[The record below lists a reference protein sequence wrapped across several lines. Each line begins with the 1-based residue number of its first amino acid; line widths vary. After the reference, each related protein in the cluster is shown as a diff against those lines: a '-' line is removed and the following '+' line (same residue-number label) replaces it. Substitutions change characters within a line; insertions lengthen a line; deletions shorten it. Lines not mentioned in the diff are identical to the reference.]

1 MIIKNNLN
9 ALNACR
15 NKKNNTNNIGK
26 SMKKMASGLRVSEAS
41 DDSASLAISEKMRG
55 QIRGLN
61 QASRNAQ
68 DGISLIQTA
77 EGALSE
83 TTEIIQKMRKLAVQA
98 SSDTNTQEDRDAI
111 QIEIDKLIEE
121 IDSIA
126 NNTKFNSRKLLDG
139 SIGTINNGVQI
150 IPEQKG
156 QFEIKL
162 SAGLAAGDTFTIEGT
177 TVTFGSAEVASR
189 PAAILFLRPYFPDY
203 DIDVSHNLDSITLTQ
218 KVAADKKDITVTSGA
233 TNTAI
238 GTAVTIREGSTA
250 KQIQINGGGLNLQVG
265 ANAEEIINVSID
277 DMRANALRINPLNVT
292 THNDANNAITA
303 LDDAI
308 TKVSTEKSNLG
319 SYQNRLEHTMKNVD
333 NTSENLQSSESKL
346 RDANMAKEQLNI
358 SKDSILDD
366 VSQAMFVQANQQP
379 QRVLELLK

>member
-15 NKKNNTNNIGK
+15 NKKNNTNGIGK

-139 SIGTINNGVQI
+139 SIVATNGVQNV
-150 IPEQKG
+150 PEQKG
-156 QFEIKL
+156 VFQITLGKD
-162 SAGLAAGDTFTIEGT
+162 LAPGDTLIIEGQT
-177 TVTFGSAEVASR
+177 ITFSANDVASMG
-189 PAAILFLRPYFPDY
+189 AAVIHLSNHLPDY
-203 DIDVSHNLDSITLTQ
+203 TIRVNQSLDTITLTQ
-218 KVAADKKDITVTSGA
+218 KVAADKKGITVQSGP
-233 TNTAI
+233 TNTATA
-238 GTAVTIREGSTA
+238 GTITEGSTA
-250 KQIQINGGGLNLQVG
+250 KQIPINGGGLNLQVG
-265 ANAEEIINVSID
+265 ANASEIINVSID
-277 DMRANALRINPLNVT
+277 DMRANALRINPLNVI

-303 LDDAI
+303 LDNAI

-319 SYQNRLEHTMKNVD
+319 SYQNRLEHTMKNVN
-333 NTSENLQSSESKL
+333 NTSENLQLSESKL
-346 RDANMAKEQLNI
+346 RDVNIAKEQLNM

>member
-15 NKKNNTNNIGK
+15 NKKNNTNGIGK

-121 IDSIA
+121 VDSIA
-126 NNTKFNSRKLLDG
+126 NNTEFNSRKLLDG
-139 SIGTINNGVQI
+139 SLVATNGVKNIPPTKGVFQI
-150 IPEQKG
+150 TLQ
-156 QFEIKL
+156 Q
-162 SAGLAAGDTFTIEGT
+162 GLMVGDTLTVDGKTITFTYND
-177 TVTFGSAEVASR
+177 VANQ
-189 PAAILFLRPYFPDY
+189 ANATILLRKEFPDY
-203 DIDVSHNLDSITLTQ
+203 EVKIDQNLQFITLTQ
-218 KVAADKKDITVTSGA
+218 KVPQDKQNISVQGSVTNPATGTTVVA
-233 TNTAI
+233 
-238 GTAVTIREGSTA
+238 GTTGQQIAV
-250 KQIQINGGGLNLQVG
+250 NGGGLNLQVG
-265 ANAEEIINVSID
+265 ANEKEIVQVSID
-277 DMRANALRINPLNVT
+277 DMRANALKINPLNVT
-292 THNDANNAITA
+292 THNDANNAIIA
-303 LDDAI
+303 LDNAI

-319 SYQNRLEHTMKNVD
+319 SYQNRLEHTMRNVD
-333 NTSENLQSSESKL
+333 NTSENLQASESKL
-346 RDANMAKEQLNI
+346 RDANMAKEQLSM

>member
-15 NKKNNTNNIGK
+15 NKKNNTNGIGK

-121 IDSIA
+121 VDSIA

-139 SIGTINNGVQI
+139 SIVATNGVQNV
-150 IPEQKG
+150 PEQKG
-156 QFEIKL
+156 VFEIKL
-162 SAGLAAGDTFTIEGT
+162 GKDLAPGDTIIIEGHT
-177 TVTFGSAEVASR
+177 IRFDAQDLTSMGSAVIHLSKY
-189 PAAILFLRPYFPDY
+189 LTDY
-203 DIDVSHNLDSITLTQ
+203 TIGVNQSLNTITLTQ
-218 KVAADKKDITVTSGA
+218 KVPKDQTGITVQGLTTTA
-233 TNTAI
+233 TAT
-238 GTAVTIREGSTA
+238 TIREGSTA
-250 KQIQINGGGLNLQVG
+250 KQVPINGGGLNLQVG
-265 ANAEEIINVSID
+265 ANAEEIIHVGID
-277 DMRANALRINPLNVT
+277 DMRANALKINPLNVR

-346 RDANMAKEQLNI
+346 RDVNMAKEQLNI

>member
-15 NKKNNTNNIGK
+15 NKKNNTNGIGK
-26 SMKKMASGLRVSEAS
+26 SMKKMASGLRVNEAS

-111 QIEIDKLIEE
+111 QIEINKLIEE
-121 IDSIA
+121 VDSIA

-139 SIGTINNGVQI
+139 SIKGTNGVQN
-150 IPEQKG
+150 IPPAQG
-156 QFEIKL
+156 VFQITL
-162 SAGLAAGDTFTIEGT
+162 QQGLMAGDTLTVDGKTITFTYND
-177 TVTFGSAEVASR
+177 VANQ
-189 PAAILFLRPYFPDY
+189 ANATILLRREFPDY
-203 DIDVSHNLDSITLTQ
+203 DVRIDQNLQVITLTQ
-218 KVAADKKDITVTSGA
+218 KVPQDKQNISVQGSA
-233 TNTAI
+233 TNPAT
-238 GTAVTIREGSTA
+238 GTTVVAGSTGQ
-250 KQIQINGGGLNLQVG
+250 QIAINAGGLNLQVG

-277 DMRANALRINPLNVT
+277 DMRANTLRINPLNVT

-308 TKVSTEKSNLG
+308 TKVSTERSNLG

-346 RDANMAKEQLNI
+346 RDVNMAKEQLNM

>member
-1 MIIKNNLN
+1 
-9 ALNACR
+9 
-15 NKKNNTNNIGK
+15 
-26 SMKKMASGLRVSEAS
+26 MKKMASGLRVSEAS

-277 DMRANALRINPLNVT
+277 DMRANVLRINPLNVT

-346 RDANMAKEQLNI
+346 RDANMAKEQLSM

>member
-15 NKKNNTNNIGK
+15 NKKNNTNGIGK
-26 SMKKMASGLRVSEAS
+26 SMKKMASGLRVNEAS

-139 SIGTINNGVQI
+139 SIKGTNGVQN
-150 IPEQKG
+150 IPPTKG
-156 QFEIKL
+156 QFQITFQR
-162 SAGLAAGDTFTIEGT
+162 GLIDGDTLTVDGH
-177 TVTFGSAEVASR
+177 TVTFGSNEVANR
-189 PAAILFLRPYFPDY
+189 ANATIFLRAQFPDY
-203 DIDVSHNLDSITLTQ
+203 DVHIDQDLKVITLTQ
-218 KVAADKKDITVTSGA
+218 KVPQDKQNISVQGGGANPATGA
-233 TNTAI
+233 TVVA
-238 GTAVTIREGSTA
+238 GSTGQ
-250 KQIQINGGGLNLQVG
+250 QIAINAGGLNLQVG
-265 ANAEEIINVSID
+265 ANEKEIIHISID
-277 DMRANALRINPLNVT
+277 DMRANALRINPLDVT

-333 NTSENLQSSESKL
+333 NTSENLQLSESKL
-346 RDANMAKEQLNI
+346 RDANMVKEQLNM

>member
-1 MIIKNNLN
+1 
-9 ALNACR
+9 
-15 NKKNNTNNIGK
+15 
-26 SMKKMASGLRVSEAS
+26 MKKMASGLRVNEAS

-111 QIEIDKLIEE
+111 QIEINKLIEE
-121 IDSIA
+121 VDSIA

-139 SIGTINNGVQI
+139 SIKGTNGVQN
-150 IPEQKG
+150 IPPAQG
-156 QFEIKL
+156 VFQITL
-162 SAGLAAGDTFTIEGT
+162 QQGLMAGDTLTVDGKTITFTYND
-177 TVTFGSAEVASR
+177 VANQ
-189 PAAILFLRPYFPDY
+189 ANATILLRREFPDY
-203 DIDVSHNLDSITLTQ
+203 DVRIDQNLQVITLTQ
-218 KVAADKKDITVTSGA
+218 KVPQDKQNISVQGSA
-233 TNTAI
+233 TNPAT
-238 GTAVTIREGSTA
+238 GTTVVAGSTGQ
-250 KQIQINGGGLNLQVG
+250 QIAINAGGLNLQVG

-277 DMRANALRINPLNVT
+277 DMRANTLRINPLNVT

-308 TKVSTEKSNLG
+308 TKVSTERSNLG

-346 RDANMAKEQLNI
+346 RDVNMAKEQLNM

>member
-15 NKKNNTNNIGK
+15 NKKNNTNGIGK

-139 SIGTINNGVQI
+139 SIKGTNGVQN
-150 IPEQKG
+150 IPPTKGVFQITLQKG
-156 QFEIKL
+156 L
-162 SAGLAAGDTFTIEGT
+162 MAGDTLTVDGKTITFTYND
-177 TVTFGSAEVASR
+177 VANQ
-189 PAAILFLRPYFPDY
+189 ANATILLRREFPDY
-203 DIDVSHNLDSITLTQ
+203 DVRIDQNLQVITLTQ
-218 KVAADKKDITVTSGA
+218 KVPQDKQNISVQGSA
-233 TNTAI
+233 TNSAT
-238 GTAVTIREGSTA
+238 GTTVVAGSTGQ
-250 KQIQINGGGLNLQVG
+250 QIAINAGGLNLQVG
-265 ANAEEIINVSID
+265 ANESELINVSID

-303 LDDAI
+303 LDNAI